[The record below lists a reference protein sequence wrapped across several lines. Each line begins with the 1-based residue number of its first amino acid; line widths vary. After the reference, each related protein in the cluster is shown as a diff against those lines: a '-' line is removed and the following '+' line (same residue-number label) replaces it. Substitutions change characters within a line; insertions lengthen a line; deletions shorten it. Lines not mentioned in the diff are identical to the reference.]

1 MAEARA
7 AGVPTVRR
15 VVLGKR
21 LQDLRERAGL
31 SIEQAAAALDVN
43 QATIRRMEKA
53 EVGLKP
59 VYVEKLLRTFGVDD
73 ADTVEGFVTLA
84 REANEP
90 GWWHRYRDVL
100 PTWFG
105 TFVSL
110 EGEAAIIRGYE
121 PQYVPGL
128 LQTADYARAIL
139 RAGLPHASAAEIE
152 QLVQLRLERQ
162 GLLSRADGPGLW
174 MVIDEAVLR
183 RQVAPPPVMRAQV
196 DRLVEAA
203 ELANVTLQVLPFA
216 AGAHAAMYGPFQIFR
231 FNLPELPDLVY
242 SESLTGA
249 IYLDERSDVSAYLEA
264 LDRICA
270 MAVPAPDVA
279 AILARL
285 RKEI

>member
-59 VYVEKLLRTFGVDD
+59 VYVEKLLRTYGVDD

-139 RAGLPHASAAEIE
+139 RAGLPHASGAEIE

-162 GLLSRADGPGLW
+162 ALLRRPDGPALW

-183 RQVAPPPVMRAQV
+183 RRVAPTPVMREQV
-196 DRLVEAA
+196 DKLAEAA
-203 ELANVTLQVLPFA
+203 ELSNVTLQVLPFA

>member
-31 SIEQAAAALDVN
+31 SIEEAAGALDVN

-59 VYVEKLLRTFGVDD
+59 VYVEKLLRTYGVDD

-162 GLLSRADGPGLW
+162 GLLSRADGPALW

-183 RQVAPPPVMRAQV
+183 RQVAPTPVMRAQV

-203 ELANVTLQVLPFA
+203 ELSNVTLQVLPFA

>member
-1 MAEARA
+1 
-7 AGVPTVRR
+7 VRR

-59 VYVEKLLRTFGVDD
+59 VYVEKLLRTYGVDD

-139 RAGLPHASAAEIE
+139 RAGLPHASGAEIE

-162 GLLSRADGPGLW
+162 ALLRRPDGPALW

-183 RQVAPPPVMRAQV
+183 RRVAPTPVMREQV
-196 DRLVEAA
+196 DKLAEAA
-203 ELANVTLQVLPFA
+203 ELSNVTLQVLPFA

>member
-1 MAEARA
+1 VAEARA

-31 SIEQAAAALDVN
+31 SIEQAADALDVN

-59 VYVEKLLRTFGVDD
+59 VYVEKLLRTYGVDD

-152 QLVQLRLERQ
+152 QLVELRLERQ
-162 GLLSRADGPGLW
+162 GLLTRNDGPALW
-174 MVIDEAVLR
+174 MVLDEAVLR
-183 RQVAPPPVMRAQV
+183 RRVAPSPVMRAQV
-196 DRLVEAA
+196 DRLIEAA
-203 ELANVTLQVLPFA
+203 DLPNVTLQVLPFA

-249 IYLDERSDVSAYLEA
+249 IYLDERADVSAYLEA